1 MSEEQKQEET
11 VEEDRIPFDPK
22 QVEQDMI
29 AAAQARAQD
38 PGEMAATMYRM
49 YVPHFKAGVTKL
61 STRALRRVLLG
72 AVLYPLEQNDF
83 KGHSEFEKQMIQL
96 VSSLLECKFVMI
108 MDTFN
113 ANAQQIAEE
122 AERPLTKEEEA
133 EIEKELNKENNNG

>member
-1 MSEEQKQEET
+1 MSEENKQEFPENT
-11 VEEDRIPFDPK
+11 IPFDPK
-22 QVEQDMI
+22 QVEKDMI
-29 AAAQARAQD
+29 AAAEARAQD

-113 ANAQQIAEE
+113 ANAEKIAEE
-122 AERPLTKEEEA
+122 AERPLTEEEA
-133 EIEKELNKENNNG
+133 VEIEKELNKENNNG